1 MPASPL
7 SLKDGV
13 PSSPLDQHEEFR
25 IKTLQRLHPHPFS
38 ALDTTVGVENE
49 FQAAV
54 IGPREQV
61 DLAIV
66 IEQSNYFQNLVKRA
80 ARGDMPLSSVND
92 LRDFLDENREQI
104 WENSW
109 VRFPRHLLS
118 LHAGAILRHDLLA
131 DKSCPQGADRGDC
144 HRFLHTHKGEEW
156 LRVPVSYLLKLALA
170 DAISD
175 DRETAESRRCRVEA
189 GSEPGGGE
197 LNFSLFLQIG
207 KRLMEH
213 LISDNTSPEIT
224 SFLVIGSESGELP
237 GSGAARETARRF
249 FVVQLLTQYAN
260 QRFELLE
267 NGQTCHLYL
276 APNPPLR
283 QKRLNDLVSDAFYR
297 ELFLNPC
304 LSGWQRGEEKNR
316 YMALCHRTLSRSQL
330 NTIAKLKEAGIV
342 TNNLVVLPNTSNT
355 CLANNGTHITLG
367 SRILSR
373 CYGGQPD
380 AAGSGHEKYF
390 GDLVIKVVEHFL
402 PLFVTTLSAAP
413 YRLGFSD
420 FHPEKALGFLPHE
433 LDYTHLRMLWR
444 RWKKKAQLRFC
455 GHSFTPLGPEGV
467 DRFIS
472 RVLRLRGDYIPDVRL
487 IDYLVALQ
495 SVEQSPALD
504 GSPGNQE
511 LLKQDLAD
519 MGVFDTRM
527 AMYLPY
533 RLREW
538 STMGFSGF
546 EGRHYSLFPRLLKDM
561 TRAVNLQTIV
571 TAMAYH
577 WVASGTIRHHHIPDN
592 PFVESERRQ
601 IFFAASIG
609 LPTFFVHADTGNQL
623 LRRILSRVEGQR
635 HSRRYKGY
643 VRVNINA
650 YQRACLQT
658 IADEGGWLLEAAGV
672 KDELT
677 RMRAILAGKKKT
689 AAERLTGSVLECRGR
704 HGSAMDLEASSFNEA
719 TERYYRTALWTD
731 HMEEGLRVLS
741 EDGRRFDREGGRV
754 FGRMA
759 ELVTGGCTV
768 ATHIDRFGPRV
779 ISGKAT
785 AEELRRLIL
794 LSLLI
799 IEHKQRQREKTE

>member
-1 MPASPL
+1 MSL
-7 SLKDGV
+7 SLSALE
-13 PSSPLDQHEEFR
+13 SSSSGTLESQAEQFR
-25 IKTLQRLHPHPFS
+25 QQTLQQLHPPPFS
-38 ALDTTVGVENE
+38 PLDTTVGVENE

-54 IGPREQV
+54 IGPKEQV
-61 DLAIV
+61 DLPLS

-80 ARGDMPLSSVND
+80 ARGDMSFSSVAD
-92 LRDFLDENREQI
+92 LRRFLNENGDQI

-118 LHAGAILRHDLLA
+118 RYADSILRHDLLA
-131 DKSCPQGADRGDC
+131 DKSCPEGGSRSDC
-144 HRFLHTHKGEEW
+144 HRFLFQREGEKW

-170 DAISD
+170 DAVSNGRGWPDAITGQ
-175 DRETAESRRCRVEA
+175 EG
-189 GSEPGGGE
+189 GSGRPE
-197 LNFSLFLQIG
+197 LNFPLFLQTG

-213 LISDNTSPEIT
+213 LISDNTSPEII
-224 SFLVIGSESGELP
+224 SFFVTGSHKEELP
-237 GSGAARETARRF
+237 GYEAAQETARRF
-249 FVVQLLTQYAN
+249 FVIQLFAQYAN
-260 QRFELLE
+260 RQFELQQ

-304 LSGWQRGEEKNR
+304 LSGWQHGEEKNR

-367 SRILSR
+367 SRILSQ
-373 CYGGQPD
+373 CYGEQPGQS
-380 AAGSGHEKYF
+380 GSSHEKYF
-390 GDLVIKVVEHFL
+390 GDLVIKIVEHFL
-402 PLFVTTLSAAP
+402 PLFVTTVSAAP

-444 RWKKKAQLRFC
+444 RWKKKAEVRFC
-455 GHSFTPLGPEGV
+455 GHGFTPLGPERV
-467 DRFIS
+467 DRLIS

-504 GSPGNQE
+504 GMAGNQE
-511 LLKQDLAD
+511 RLKQDLAD
-519 MGVFDTRM
+519 MGVFDTHM

-533 RLREW
+533 RMRELAR
-538 STMGFSGF
+538 MKFSGF

-561 TRAVNLQTIV
+561 SRAVNLQTIV
-571 TAMAYH
+571 TALAYH
-577 WVASGTIRHHHIPDN
+577 WVASGTVRHHHIPDN

-609 LPTFFVHADTGNQL
+609 LPTFFVHADTGNHL
-623 LRRILSRVEGQR
+623 LRRILGRVQGQR

-643 VRVNINA
+643 IRVGIAA
-650 YQRACLQT
+650 YQQACLQT
-658 IADEGGWLLEAAGV
+658 IREEGGWLLDASGV
-672 KDELT
+672 KEELA
-677 RMRAILAGKKKT
+677 RMQMILAGKKKT
-689 AAERLTGSVLECRGR
+689 AADRLTGNILESKGMR
-704 HGSAMDLEASSFNEA
+704 GSAMDLDASAFNEA
-719 TERYYRTALWTD
+719 AERYYRTTLWTD

-741 EDGRRFDREGGRV
+741 EDGRRFDREDNQV
-754 FGRMA
+754 TGRMA
-759 ELVTGGCTV
+759 EIVTGGCSVT
-768 ATHIDRFGPRV
+768 AYIDRFGPRV

-785 AEELRRLIL
+785 AGEIQRLIL

-799 IEHKQRQREKTE
+799 IEQKQRQQEKGA

>member
-1 MPASPL
+1 MPVSLLALEEASSHNL
-7 SLKDGV
+7 EH
-13 PSSPLDQHEEFR
+13 QAEQFR
-25 IKTLQRLHPHPFS
+25 KETLVHLHPHPFS

-54 IGPREQV
+54 IGQKEQV
-61 DLAIV
+61 DLPLI

-80 ARGDMPLSSVND
+80 ARGDMSLATISD
-92 LRDFLDENREQI
+92 LRHFLNENDGQI

-118 LHAGAILRHDLLA
+118 RHAETTLQHDLLA
-131 DKSCPQGADRGDC
+131 DKSCAAGAKRTDC
-144 HRFLHTHKGEEW
+144 HRFLFRQEGEEW
-156 LRVPVSYLLKLALA
+156 LRIPVSYLLKLALA
-170 DAISD
+170 DAITNGEGWPEATGS
-175 DRETAESRRCRVEA
+175 TTGGSSR
-189 GSEPGGGE
+189 PE
-197 LNFSLFLQIG
+197 LNFPLFLQIG
-207 KRLMEH
+207 KRLMAH

-224 SFLVIGSESGELP
+224 SFLVTGSQNGELP
-237 GSGAARETARRF
+237 GREAARETARRF
-249 FVVQLLTQYAN
+249 FVIQLLVQYAN
-260 QRFELLE
+260 QQFALQK

-304 LSGWQRGEEKNR
+304 LSGWEQGEEKNR

-367 SRILSR
+367 SKVLSR
-373 CYGGQPD
+373 CYGDQ
-380 AAGSGHEKYF
+380 SGPSGTLHEKYF
-390 GDLVIKVVEHFL
+390 GDLVIKIVEHFL
-402 PLFVTTLSAAP
+402 PLFVTTVSAAP

-444 RWKKKAQLRFC
+444 RWKKKAEVRFC
-455 GHSFTPLGPEGV
+455 GHSFTPMGPEKV

-504 GSPGNQE
+504 GRVGNQE
-511 LLKQDLAD
+511 RLKKDLTD
-519 MGVFDTRM
+519 MGVFDTSM

-533 RLREW
+533 RLREQAK
-538 STMGFSGF
+538 MHFSGF
-546 EGRHYSLFPRLLKDM
+546 EGRHYSLFPRLLGDM
-561 TRAVNLQTIV
+561 TLAVNLQTIV

-577 WVASGTIRHHHIPDN
+577 WVATGAVRHHHIPDD
-592 PFVESERRQ
+592 PFIESERRQ
-601 IFFAASIG
+601 IFFATSIG
-609 LPTFFVHADTGNQL
+609 LPTFFVHADSKNHL
-623 LRRILSRVEGQR
+623 LRRILSRVQGQR

-643 VRVNINA
+643 IRVGIA
-650 YQRACLQT
+650 DYQQACLQT
-658 IADEGGWLLEAAGV
+658 ISEEGGWLLEASGV
-672 KDELT
+672 KEELAS
-677 RMRAILAGKKKT
+677 MKAILVGNSKT
-689 AAERLTGSVLECRGR
+689 AAGRMTKNILKSNGLRGW
-704 HGSAMDLEASSFNEA
+704 AMDVDAGKFNQAAEQ
-719 TERYYRTALWTD
+719 YYRTTLWSD

-741 EDGRRFDREGGRV
+741 KDGRLFDREGSQVSGKM
-754 FGRMA
+754 GQI
-759 ELVTGGCTV
+759 VTGGCSV
-768 ATHIDRFGPRV
+768 SEYIDRFGSRV
-779 ISGKAT
+779 ITGKAT
-785 AEELRRLIL
+785 AGEIQRLIL

-799 IEHKQRQREKTE
+799 IEEKQRQQEKVS